1 MQGTKVFWQLMSKLI
16 TNENLDNIEVD
27 KSQTMGENTASN
39 VAIEIRDGGLMQ
51 VLFPKE
57 EK

>member
-1 MQGTKVFWQLMSKLI
+1 MSKLI

-51 VLFPKE
+51 ILFPKE